1 MDNYTDL
8 IGRYPDDPAL
18 SYAIGVLNGTI
29 ISGEK
34 IKQAC
39 KRHINDLRR
48 IGKDDAFIY
57 IYDSEQAKKI
67 VEFSTLLK
75 DVTSGEP
82 FEASPYQKI

>member
-34 IKQAC
+34 IKQA
-39 KRHINDLRR
+39 
-48 IGKDDAFIY
+48 
-57 IYDSEQAKKI
+57 
-67 VEFSTLLK
+67 
-75 DVTSGEP
+75 
-82 FEASPYQKI
+82 